1 MTKADIELFTQGV
14 SSFKKLSLLCRLGQV
29 PIWGFCSALGS
40 PTTALTLGCHCG
52 DMSSSRLKPLERDT
66 QFLWFPSPQDL
77 GVLSCPRI
85 P

>member
-14 SSFKKLSLLCRLGQV
+14 PSFKKLSLLRRLGQV

-52 DMSSSRLKPLERDT
+52 DMAFLLASNLWNGTLSSSGFHLLK
-66 QFLWFPSPQDL
+66 S
-77 GVLSCPRI
+77 
-85 P
+85 